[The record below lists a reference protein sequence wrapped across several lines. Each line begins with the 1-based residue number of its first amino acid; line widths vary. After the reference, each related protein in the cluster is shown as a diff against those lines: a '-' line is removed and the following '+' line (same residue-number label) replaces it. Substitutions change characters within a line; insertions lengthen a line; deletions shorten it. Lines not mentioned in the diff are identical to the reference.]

1 MIIDNINRMFRGWFI
16 GDFEPSVL
24 KTKNFEVGVLIH
36 KKGELWPKH
45 FHKEAVE
52 YNCLLDGKMMVHGKI
67 IEPGTIFIFDKTEI
81 ADPVFL
87 EDCRVLVVK
96 TPSVIGDK
104 YEI

>member
-45 FHKEAVE
+45 FHKEAV
-52 YNCLLDGKMMVHGKI
+52 
-67 IEPGTIFIFDKTEI
+67 
-81 ADPVFL
+81 
-87 EDCRVLVVK
+87 
-96 TPSVIGDK
+96 
-104 YEI
+104 